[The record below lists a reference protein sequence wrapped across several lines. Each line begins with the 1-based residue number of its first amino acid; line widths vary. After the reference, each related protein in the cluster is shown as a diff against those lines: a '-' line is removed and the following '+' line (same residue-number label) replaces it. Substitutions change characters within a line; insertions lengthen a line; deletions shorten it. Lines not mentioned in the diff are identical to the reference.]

1 MPFTSTFSIPRNEDS
16 THMYTEFLHM
26 ILFSWNKH
34 ETPIHDKNVQL
45 HGISEFSTTQHEY
58 DGGTN

>member
-1 MPFTSTFSIPRNEDS
+1 
-16 THMYTEFLHM
+16 MYTEFLHM

-45 HGISEFSTTQHEY
+45 HGISEFSTTRHEY